1 MSVDSDAKTDSSLYI
16 SPIAERLSDTGC
28 FEWEIRTNKVVW
40 SDGLFRIYGLEPQQF
55 DATLEAFLERVVP
68 EDRLA
73 VQTAIQEAL
82 ETTGRFSCTERI
94 IHASGEIRF
103 LKSSGEV
110 IKDANGEPI
119 KLVGV
124 CRDVSAEK
132 TLENQLRN
140 SQKMEAVGRLA
151 AGVAHDFNN
160 LLTVINMNADL
171 LLSQSTGNLCRQFST
186 AIQDAAGRASNLTS
200 QLLMFGQKGNANRKI
215 INLNDHILDAHH
227 LLTSLLGERVTLETD
242 LVDEPT
248 MIEVDKSHLDQVLV
262 NLAVNAH
269 DAMANG
275 GTFTIC
281 TRVEQIPETS
291 VESGEI
297 GPGKYVVL
305 VVSDT
310 GKGMSSDEC
319 EKAFEPFF
327 SDKPIGTGLG
337 LAVVYGVVKD
347 CNGMVQL
354 SSEPGAGTKFQIF
367 FPSAKQELAV
377 SVEDGKDLQNVKVNG
392 RILIVDDES
401 MVRDVLRTALQLNG
415 YFVLSAENGRD
426 AFDLLIGENDQ
437 VDLLITDV
445 VMPKMTGPELVEIIS
460 EKYPNLPVLYI
471 SGYNDSLTETIVQ
484 QQLLAK
490 PFSIQQ
496 LLEKVQGVLNKS
508 SSHSVGLAPY

>member
-1 MSVDSDAKTDSSLYI
+1 MSVDNDARTDNSLYM

-28 FEWEIRTNKVVW
+28 FEWDIRTNKVEW

-55 DATLEAFLERVVP
+55 GATLEAFMERVVP

-82 ETTGRFSCTERI
+82 ESTGSFSCTERI
-94 IHASGEIRF
+94 VHASGEIRY

-110 IKDANGEPI
+110 VRDTDGEPLR
-119 KLVGV
+119 LVGV

-132 TLENQLRN
+132 KLEDQLRI

-171 LLSQSTGNLCRQFST
+171 LLSQPTGDFCRQMAS

-200 QLLMFGQKGNANRKI
+200 QLLMFGQKGNPNRQI
-215 INLNDHILDAHH
+215 VDLNDHISHAQR
-227 LLTSLLGERVTLETD
+227 LLNSLLGDRISLETNFTNR
-242 LVDEPT
+242 PT

-269 DAMANG
+269 DAMEEG
-275 GTFTIC
+275 GTLTIG
-281 TRVEQIPETS
+281 THIKQVTETS
-291 VESGEI
+291 AEFGEI
-297 GPGKYVVL
+297 NPGEYVVL

-310 GKGMSSDEC
+310 GKGMTSDEC

-327 SDKPIGTGLG
+327 SDKPVGTGLG
-337 LAVVYGVVKD
+337 LAVVYGVVND
-347 CNGMVQL
+347 CHGMIQL
-354 SSEPGAGTKFQIF
+354 TSEPGTGTKFQIF
-367 FPSAKQELAV
+367 IPSANHREADFPI
-377 SVEDGKDLQNVKVNG
+377 DGKPQLDESSPNG
-392 RILIVDDES
+392 RVLIVDDES
-401 MVRDVLRTALQLNG
+401 MVRDVMCTALQQNG
-415 YFVLSAENGRD
+415 YDVLSADSGRE
-426 AFDLLIGENDQ
+426 AIDLLGSEAGQ

-445 VMPKMTGPELVEIIS
+445 VMPSMTGPELVDIVLDE
-460 EKYPNLPVLYI
+460 YPKLPVLFI
-471 SGYNDSLTETIVQ
+471 SGYNDSLTGTITQ
-484 QQLLAK
+484 NQLLAK

-496 LLEKVQGVLNKS
+496 LLDKVQIAVGTS
-508 SSHSVGLAPY
+508 SSRR